1 MVVSTDDV
9 AATLSLIVPGF
20 LALSIFYWFGL
31 PQKRTDWRWVIWSLA
46 ATAPLAW
53 MAARVA
59 EGRGAS
65 SDDLAAA
72 FAKCSTSA
80 VRGLGTDRTIGDLTD
95 DQLKAVLASCADS
108 SISAHNPELQLLFAV
123 GLAIAA
129 GLLAVLLWRILVWI
143 WPGAGR
149 RVAGTAWEDAFARKA
164 WVQIKTEDGLYNGY
178 WDFVSEPTQTDDL
191 DIIIK
196 EPAIVSENG
205 DVEPLT
211 KVDAMLFRRDDIK
224 WIEIMKP

>member
-1 MVVSTDDV
+1 MVVSADNV

-53 MAARVA
+53 IAARLA
-59 EGRGAS
+59 ENWGAS
-65 SDDLAAA
+65 SASLAAA
-72 FAKCSTSA
+72 FSDCSTSA
-80 VRGLGTDRTIGDLTD
+80 IRGLGAERAIGDVSD
-95 DQLKAVLASCADS
+95 DELKTVLSTCADK
-108 SISAHNPELQLLFAV
+108 SIGAHNPELQLLIAV

-129 GLLAVLLWRILVWI
+129 GFVAVVVWRIAVKI
-143 WPGAGR
+143 SPTAAR
-149 RVAGTAWEDAFARKA
+149 RVAGTAWEDAFTRKA
-164 WVQIKTEDGLYNGY
+164 WIQIKTEDGLYSGY

-196 EPAIVSENG
+196 QPAIVGEDGSVQELDN
-205 DVEPLT
+205 
-211 KVDAMLFRRDDIK
+211 VDKMLFRRDDIK
-224 WIEIMKP
+224 WIEIMK